1 MAIRTELSLRLPNSP
16 GALGRVCEQL
26 AETHVNLLAL
36 HLESSGRL
44 RLVVDNPLHAAA
56 ILRERAHQVEERE
69 VLVAALPNTPG
80 TLGRLSRAL
89 TEAGI
94 NIEYAYA
101 SSSDESP
108 STAIVLGVP
117 DATKAAVVA
126 GL

>member
-16 GALGRVCEQL
+16 GALGRVCEHL
-26 AETHVNLLAL
+26 ASSHVNLLAL

-44 RLVVDNPLHAAA
+44 RIIVDNPLHAAA
-56 ILRERAHQVEERE
+56 MLRERQLQVEERE

-101 SSSDESP
+101 SVSDEGP
-108 STAIVLGVP
+108 SAAIVLGVP
-117 DATKAAVVA
+117 DAAKAAMVA